1 MELPAC
7 FACRKHART
16 LGEDPANTRCSY
28 YDQRSGRL
36 ESPPRASAGR
46 RESKRKSVKVEE
58 LARDEVVE
66 DGFIVGMGTGRDT
79 RRRATEGALS
89 LFALATT

>member
-36 ESPPRASAGR
+36 ESPPQAS
-46 RESKRKSVKVEE
+46 ESRKEGKRKSVKLDDTVM
-58 LARDEVVE
+58 DEVVE
-66 DGFIVGMGTGRDT
+66 DGFIAGMGTGRDS
-79 RRRATEGALS
+79 RRLAREGGTGAL
-89 LFALATT
+89 